1 MTHLSGVNT
10 QLENLNPLLQI
21 HQEDFRCRV
30 VDHQR
35 AATRCGEQDFRHFFT
50 VGIGRG
56 RNRQHHARDRV
67 RERPV
72 DKLLGNKR
80 LVRHDYLFTVPV
92 ADGGG
97 AGVNFRHA
105 TGKIADRYRIANA
118 NRFFEQDDQAR
129 DKVGENFL
137 QTKTETNTERGNQPL
152 QFRPLNTNHRE
163 ADQPAN
169 QHQQIFGDGGDGVTR
184 TRR

>member
-1 MTHLSGVNT
+1 MPG
-10 QLENLNPLLQI
+10 
-21 HQEDFRCRV
+21 CRSPASS
-30 VDHQR
+30 DALR
-35 AATRCGEQDFRHFFT
+35 SQDFRHFFAI
-50 VGIGRG
+50 GIGRG
-56 RNRQHHARDRV
+56 RYRQHHARDRV

-118 NRFFEQDDQAR
+118 NRFFEQDNQAR
-129 DKVGENFL
+129 DKVGENLL
-137 QTKTETNTERGNQPL
+137 QTKTE
-152 QFRPLNTNHRE
+152 
-163 ADQPAN
+163 DQTPSAATSHCN
-169 QHQQIFGDGGDGVTR
+169 FDHSIPIIEKPTSPPISISRYLVMVVMA
-184 TRR
+184 